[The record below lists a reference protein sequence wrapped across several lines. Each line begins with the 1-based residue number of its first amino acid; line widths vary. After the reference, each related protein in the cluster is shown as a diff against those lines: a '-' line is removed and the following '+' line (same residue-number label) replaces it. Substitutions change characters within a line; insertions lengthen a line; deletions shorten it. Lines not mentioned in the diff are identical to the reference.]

1 MSIMVNVNMFA
12 DLNGQFDSDEEEDL
26 EEDGFMQA
34 AYDLDIWYL
43 FSLVRY
49 SQTLCYN
56 FVCPPDVKKLLS
68 SALPSIIS
76 PPTCDNDVHPRKRAH
91 WTIFEEA
98 VLIQFLFERKDKMN
112 SRTMFKDTVFKRAA
126 EALNRFHEKGGKKT
140 SISCRSK
147 WTKLKRTY
155 KVVTAL
161 KSKSGFVWDD
171 LKGMGVTAE
180 KRPAWDKLVESNKQF
195 KPFATNGWPHYEA
208 MARLMPFRARSTYA
222 RRGTH
227 RPIATTMTTCRLSS
241 PPTPFDIPPS
251 SIPSS
256 CKRMLSSLDSSSQSS
271 SSNER
276 FLSPED
282 ALALKQL
289 KAAIETMEDCILD
302 FNI

>member
-1 MSIMVNVNMFA
+1 MVNVNMFA
-12 DLNGQFDSDEEEDL
+12 DLDGQFDSDEEEDL
-26 EEDGFMQA
+26 KEDGFMQA

-49 SQTLCYN
+49 SQRLCYN

-147 WTKLKRTY
+147 WTK
-155 KVVTAL
+155 VCI
-161 KSKSGFVWDD
+161 SFVRD
-171 LKGMGVTAE
+171 L
-180 KRPAWDKLVESNKQF
+180 LVIL
-195 KPFATNGWPHYEA
+195 TC
-208 MARLMPFRARSTYA
+208 
-222 RRGTH
+222 
-227 RPIATTMTTCRLSS
+227 MTS
-241 PPTPFDIPPS
+241 
-251 SIPSS
+251 
-256 CKRMLSSLDSSSQSS
+256 
-271 SSNER
+271 
-276 FLSPED
+276 
-282 ALALKQL
+282 
-289 KAAIETMEDCILD
+289 
-302 FNI
+302 